1 MTNSSSNK
9 TIMVPVAQSNDTL
22 TNFNN
27 THEGYQNFKNTAM
40 TRAKV
45 NFNDNFYEGS
55 ANSFVVLSADIFREI
70 NILQN
75 SYDIGSLSEV
85 RSILIEDIEY
95 FTNSALKLGLENSQV
110 MLARYIL
117 CTFADE
123 MINTTYWGKE
133 NSWANSSLLG
143 HFYNET
149 YGGDQFFQI
158 LEQLLRAPAKYL
170 DLLEII
176 YLSLALGFEG
186 KYKIKNRG
194 KQELDA
200 ITDSLYRQM
209 KTMQIRESKKFYTS
223 QKSSAKTNHLM
234 HKTSYQIL
242 GLGIVVMLGL
252 IYTILTFSLVNKED
266 STLKFL
272 QTEYQQ
278 YANEKKAVISN
289 VKTGPT
295 NIPAESIII
304 KDLNE

>member
-9 TIMVPVAQSNDTL
+9 TIMVPVSQSSDTL

-27 THEGYQNFKNTAM
+27 THEGYQDFKSTAM
-40 TRAKV
+40 TRTKV
-45 NFNDNFYEGS
+45 SFNDNFYEGS
-55 ANSFVVLSADIFREI
+55 TNSYVVLSSDIFREI

-75 SYDIGSLSEV
+75 SYDIGSLIEV

-110 MLARYIL
+110 MLARYLL

-133 NSWANSSLLG
+133 NNWANSSLLG
-143 HFYNET
+143 HFYSET
-149 YGGDQFFQI
+149 YGGDKFFQI
-158 LEQLLRAPAKYL
+158 LDQLLRAPAKYF
-170 DLLEII
+170 DLLEMI
-176 YLSLALGFEG
+176 YICLSLGFEG

-194 KQELDA
+194 KQELDS

-223 QKSSAKTNHLM
+223 QKSSTKTNHLM
-234 HKTSYQIL
+234 YKTSYQIL

-252 IYTILTFSLVNKED
+252 IYAILTFSLVNKED

-278 YANEKKAVISN
+278 YSNAKKTVLSN

-295 NIPAESIII
+295 NIPAEGIVI

>member
-9 TIMVPVAQSNDTL
+9 TIMVPVSQSSDTL

-27 THEGYQNFKNTAM
+27 THEGYQDFKNTAM
-40 TRAKV
+40 IRTKV

-55 ANSFVVLSADIFREI
+55 SNSYVVLSSDIFREI

-75 SYDIGSLSEV
+75 SYDIGSLAEV
-85 RSILIEDIEY
+85 KNILIEDIEY
-95 FTNSALKLGLENSQV
+95 FTNAALKLAPENSQV
-110 MLARYIL
+110 VLARYLL

-143 HFYNET
+143 HFYSET
-149 YGGDQFFQI
+149 YGGDKFFQI
-158 LEQLLRAPAKYL
+158 LNQLLRAPAKYF
-170 DLLEII
+170 DLLEMSYIC
-176 YLSLALGFEG
+176 LALGFEG

-200 ITDSLYRQM
+200 ITDSLYKQM

-223 QKSSAKTNHLM
+223 QKSPTKTNHLM

-242 GLGIVVMLGL
+242 GFGIILMLGL
-252 IYTILTFSLVNKED
+252 IYAILTFSLVNKED
-266 STLKFL
+266 LTLQFL

-278 YANEKKAVISN
+278 YNSAKKPILSN
-289 VKTGPT
+289 INTGPT
-295 NIPAESIII
+295 NMPTEGISI